1 MAPFSNLSSLEYH
14 AVRIT
19 APITAHII
27 VIYRPLGQL
36 GDFCDELDMLLSQL
50 PEDGTPLIV
59 LGDLN
64 IHLNKPQATDVLAL
78 LNVFDLRLVSTPPT
92 HKAGNN
98 LDLVLIR
105 NCTVDDISVTSLHLS
120 DHFFIQLTV
129 FISRPSHSY
138 TALETFRRNL
148 RSLNPEQLSSLVS
161 AALPS
166 SQLSSLVSAALPSSQ
181 VLSTYDTDAA
191 TDRLCDTLS
200 FCLDSLCPTSTRPA
214 RPSASN
220 LWLTDQICEQH
231 TVLSSAERKW
241 RKSRSQPALTEYQD
255 LLQSFSYSV
264 TRAKTDYYQDKLS
277 NTTDTRKLFSTFKS
291 LLYPPPPPPPTC
303 LTADDFA
310 SFFTNKVVAIS
321 SQFTPPD
328 NDILL
333 TKPDDASHFTFSTLS
348 EDDVSTLVLSNRP
361 TTCSLDPI
369 PSTLLQAIAPT
380 LIPAITQIINTSL
393 TTGTFP
399 TSFKQAQITPLL
411 KKPSLDPSLVENY
424 RPVSL
429 LSFLAKTLERAAFN
443 QLSDFLS
450 QNNLLDVN
458 QSGFKSGH
466 STETALLTV
475 VESLRVAKAAGKSSV
490 LILLDLS
497 AAFDTVNHQIL
508 MTALSDLGISG
519 SALAWLRSYLS
530 ERTFKVSWQ
539 GRVSDSHNL
548 STGVPQGSVLGPL
561 LFSIYTS
568 SLGSIIHSHG
578 FSYHCYADDT
588 QLFLSFPPDDSTV
601 SSRISACL
609 SDISAWMRKRHLQLN
624 IPKTELLVFPARP
637 STQHNI
643 SINIGSAV
651 ISPTKSA
658 RNLGV
663 IIDDQLTFTDH
674 IATVARSC
682 RYALHNIRKIRPYLT
697 EYTTQLIVQA
707 LILSRLDYCNALL
720 MGLPASTTKPLQMI
734 QNAAARLIFNQPRR
748 SHVTP
753 LFRSLH
759 WLPVV
764 ARIRFKALSLAYR
777 VVNSTAPSYLNSI
790 VQVYIPSRPLRSTRE
805 RRLVVPAPHSRHQ
818 GKLFSSVIPRWWNE
832 LPISA
837 RSATSLA
844 IFKKLLKTELF
855 RIFLC
860 T

>member
-1 MAPFSNLSSLEYH
+1 MAFSERTMHFPPAAPHPEHLAAGLFFSWPVELSVGGEQGGLHSSFCYNLSCSAACTYGDLDYSAKHGHPSRTLHRLCFFSHSSPITPGGGGGGGTGLLVADTWKFFTMAPFSNLSSLEYH

-36 GDFCDELDMLLSQL
+36 GDFCDELDMLLSQF

-64 IHLNKPQATDVLAL
+64 IHLDKPQTSDVLAL
-78 LNVFDLRLVSTPPT
+78 LNTFDLGLVSTPPT

-105 NCTVDDISVTSLHLS
+105 NCTVDDISVTPL
-120 DHFFIQLTV
+120 IQLTV
-129 FISRPSHSY
+129 FISRPSHSS

-166 SQLSSLVSAALPSSQ
+166 SQV
-181 VLSTYDTDAA
+181 
-191 TDRLCDTLS
+191 
-200 FCLDSLCPTSTRPA
+200 
-214 RPSASN
+214 
-220 LWLTDQICEQH
+220 
-231 TVLSSAERKW
+231 
-241 RKSRSQPALTEYQD
+241 
-255 LLQSFSYSV
+255 
-264 TRAKTDYYQDKLS
+264 
-277 NTTDTRKLFSTFKS
+277 
-291 LLYPPPPPPPTC
+291 
-303 LTADDFA
+303 
-310 SFFTNKVVAIS
+310 
-321 SQFTPPD
+321 
-328 NDILL
+328 
-333 TKPDDASHFTFSTLS
+333 
-348 EDDVSTLVLSNRP
+348 
-361 TTCSLDPI
+361 
-369 PSTLLQAIAPT
+369 
-380 LIPAITQIINTSL
+380 
-393 TTGTFP
+393 
-399 TSFKQAQITPLL
+399 
-411 KKPSLDPSLVENY
+411 
-424 RPVSL
+424 
-429 LSFLAKTLERAAFN
+429 
-443 QLSDFLS
+443 
-450 QNNLLDVN
+450 
-458 QSGFKSGH
+458 
-466 STETALLTV
+466 
-475 VESLRVAKAAGKSSV
+475 
-490 LILLDLS
+490 
-497 AAFDTVNHQIL
+497 
-508 MTALSDLGISG
+508 
-519 SALAWLRSYLS
+519 
-530 ERTFKVSWQ
+530 
-539 GRVSDSHNL
+539 
-548 STGVPQGSVLGPL
+548 VPQGSVLGPL

-568 SLGSIIHSHG
+568 SLGSIIHSHV

-753 LFRSLH
+753 LFRSLR
-759 WLPVV
+759 WLPVA

-805 RRLVVPAPHSRHQ
+805 RHLVVPAPHSRHQ

>member
-1 MAPFSNLSSLEYH
+1 MYKCATPACFSPDRSILLQFATTSAVQLLALTETWITPQITATPAALSTGFAFSHTPRPSRRGGGTGLLVTDTWKFFTMAPFSNLSSLEYH

-27 VIYRPLGQL
+27 VIYRPPDQL
-36 GDFCDELDMLLSQL
+36 GDFCDELDMLLSQF

-59 LGDLN
+59 LGHLN
-64 IHLNKPQATDVLAL
+64 IHLDKPQASDVLAL
-78 LNVFDLRLVSTPPT
+78 LNTFDLRLVSTPPT

-98 LDLVLIR
+98 LNLVLIR
-105 NCTVDDISVTSLHLS
+105 NCTVDDISVTPLHLS

-129 FISRPSHSY
+129 FISRPSHSS

-148 RSLNPEQLSSLVS
+148 RSLNPDQLSF
-161 AALPS
+161 
-166 SQLSSLVSAALPSSQ
+166 LVSAALPSSQ

-191 TDRLCDTLS
+191 RDRLCDTLS
-200 FCLDSLCPTSTRPA
+200 FCLDSLCLTSTRP
-214 RPSASN
+214 PSASN
-220 LWLTDQICEQH
+220 SWLTDQIREQR
-231 TVLSSAERKW
+231 TVLRSAERKW
-241 RKSRSQPALTEYQD
+241 RKSKSQPALTECQD

-264 TRAKTDYYQDKLS
+264 TRAKTEYYQDKLS

-310 SFFTNKVVAIS
+310 SFFTNKVAAIS

-348 EDDVSTLVLSNRP
+348 EDNVSTLLLSNRP

-369 PSTLLQAIAPT
+369 TSSLLQAIAPT
-380 LIPAITQIINTSL
+380 LIPAITQIINTSV

-450 QNNLLDVN
+450 RNNLLDVN

-519 SALAWLRSYLS
+519 SAL
-530 ERTFKVSWQ
+530 
-539 GRVSDSHNL
+539 NL
-548 STGVPQGSVLGPL
+548 
-561 LFSIYTS
+561 
-568 SLGSIIHSHG
+568 
-578 FSYHCYADDT
+578 
-588 QLFLSFPPDDSTV
+588 
-601 SSRISACL
+601 
-609 SDISAWMRKRHLQLN
+609 
-624 IPKTELLVFPARP
+624 
-637 STQHNI
+637 
-643 SINIGSAV
+643 
-651 ISPTKSA
+651 
-658 RNLGV
+658 
-663 IIDDQLTFTDH
+663 
-674 IATVARSC
+674 
-682 RYALHNIRKIRPYLT
+682 
-697 EYTTQLIVQA
+697 
-707 LILSRLDYCNALL
+707 
-720 MGLPASTTKPLQMI
+720 
-734 QNAAARLIFNQPRR
+734 
-748 SHVTP
+748 
-753 LFRSLH
+753 
-759 WLPVV
+759 
-764 ARIRFKALSLAYR
+764 
-777 VVNSTAPSYLNSI
+777 
-790 VQVYIPSRPLRSTRE
+790 
-805 RRLVVPAPHSRHQ
+805 
-818 GKLFSSVIPRWWNE
+818 
-832 LPISA
+832 
-837 RSATSLA
+837 
-844 IFKKLLKTELF
+844 
-855 RIFLC
+855 
-860 T
+860 